1 MALAFAAGAVWWGQR
16 PAQTRVSNAD
26 ASMTN
31 AGTTLGTPASM
42 SEAETIPLPP
52 YLQGRVLS
60 ELPIDE
66 HGHLLRSLLVRDWF
80 EQYLVA
86 RNEMRDARAMDAL
99 VRQEIVRQASGLPAR
114 GEALALWPKYQA
126 YKEALTENGS
136 LADGTDV
143 DGLRVELERRR
154 RLREQYLGDWAVPL
168 FGEEDHSDRRMVAR
182 MAIVTSPSLNV
193 EEHTRL
199 LAEFDSTNRIR
210 SADANVADIA
220 QMRSQRIS
228 YDRVRAAITQRMG
241 AEAAARF
248 DQVQEQ
254 ELSWQSNYQAYV
266 RARKQ
271 ITTQK
276 LPTSTEEVQLSML
289 RERFFADPADFARA
303 SALDRIAE
311 QKMGPNGAPLD
322 Q

>member
-16 PAQTRVSNAD
+16 PAQTGISNVD

-31 AGTTLGTPASM
+31 AGTTLGTLASM
-42 SEAETIPLPP
+42 SEAETIALPP

-86 RNEMRDARAMDAL
+86 RNEMRDAHAMDAL
-99 VRQEIVRQASGLPAR
+99 VGQEIVRQASGLPAC
-114 GEALALWPKYQA
+114 GEALALWLKYQA
-126 YKEALTENGS
+126 YKAALTENGS

-154 RLREQYLGDWAVPL
+154 RLREKYLGDWAVPL
-168 FGEEDHSDRRMVAR
+168 FGEEDHNDQRMVAR
-182 MAIVTSPSLNV
+182 MAIVTRPGLNV
-193 EEHTRL
+193 EERTKL
-199 LAEFDSTNRIR
+199 LMEFDSTNRIR

-220 QMRSQRIS
+220 QMLSQGIS
-228 YDRVRAAITQRMG
+228 YDRARAAITQRMG

-248 DQVQEQ
+248 DQIQEQ
-254 ELSWQSNYQAYV
+254 EQSWQSNYQAYV
-266 RARKQ
+266 RGRKQ
-271 ITTQK
+271 ITAQK
-276 LPTSTEEVQLSML
+276 LPTSTEEVQLGML

-311 QKMGPNGAPLD
+311 QKMGQNSAPLH
-322 Q
+322 